1 MQNRRTEVRM
11 EKQSLASM
19 LKGENIK
26 LKNKLDKM
34 EDTLTRIA
42 GSVYIFSAGTSESKI
57 DLFTKITDV
66 INSARENLKVVTPK
80 MGPEFAN
87 VLIAKAKKGTK
98 IQVVINDRRILV
110 EESKLAKAHKKS
122 KVSYE
127 KVYDLLKVTP
137 EIDLINNPNVRFL
150 MVWTR
155 KNVIFA
161 GGWLEQSLLKK
172 TILLGVHVKDIAKIE
187 ELSEIYKQLLPTF
200 MR

>member
-1 MQNRRTEVRM
+1 MD
-11 EKQSLASM
+11 KQSLASM

-26 LKNKLDKM
+26 LKAKLD
-34 EDTLTRIA
+34 ELESTLTRIA
-42 GSVYIFSAGTSESKI
+42 GSVYIFSAGTAESKV
-57 DLFTKITDV
+57 DLYAKIEEV

-80 MGPEFAN
+80 IGPEFAK
-87 VLIAKAKKGTK
+87 VLIAKAKKGTN

-110 EESKLAKAHKKS
+110 EETKLAKAQKKD
-122 KVSYE
+122 VNYE
-127 KVYDLLKVTP
+127 KTYDLLKVTP
-137 EIDLINNPNVRFL
+137 EIDLINNPNVKFL

-161 GGWLEQSLLKK
+161 GGWLEKALLKN
-172 TILLGVHVKDIAKIE
+172 TILLGVQVKDISKIE

>member
-1 MQNRRTEVRM
+1 M

-26 LKNKLDKM
+26 LKTKLD
-34 EDTLTRIA
+34 ELESTLTRIA
-42 GSVYIFSAGTSESKI
+42 GSVHIYSAGTSESKI
-57 DLFTKITDV
+57 DLYSEIVEV
-66 INSARENLKVVTPK
+66 INSARDDIKVVTPK
-80 MGPEFAN
+80 IGPDFAN
-87 VLIAKAKKGTK
+87 ILIEKAKKGNVK

-110 EESKLAKAHKKS
+110 EESKLAKIHKKTD
-122 KVSYE
+122 VNYE
-127 KVYDLLKVTP
+127 KIYDLLKVTP
-137 EIDLINNPNVRFL
+137 EVDLINNPNVKFL

-161 GGWLEQSLLKK
+161 GGWLEKSLLEK
-172 TILLGVHVKDIAKIE
+172 TILLGVHVKDVAKIE

>member
-1 MQNRRTEVRM
+1 M

-26 LKNKLDKM
+26 LKKKLDEL

-42 GSVYIFSAGTSESKI
+42 GSVHIFSAGSSESKI
-57 DLFTKITDV
+57 DLYTKITEI
-66 INSARENLKVVTPK
+66 INSARENLKVVTPRI
-80 MGPEFAN
+80 GPDFAN
-87 VLIAKAKKGTK
+87 VLIEKAKKGTK

-110 EESKLAKAHKKS
+110 EESKLARSHRKS
-122 KVSYE
+122 DVNYE
-127 KVYDLLKVTP
+127 KIYDLLKVNP
-137 EIDLINNPNVRFL
+137 EIDLVNNPNVRFL

-161 GGWLEQSLLKK
+161 GGCLEKELLKK
-172 TILLGVHVKDIAKIE
+172 TIMLAVHVKDIAKIE
-187 ELSEIYKQLLPTF
+187 ELSEIYKQLLPSF

>member
-1 MQNRRTEVRM
+1 M

-19 LKGENIK
+19 LKAENIK
-26 LKNKLDKM
+26 LKKKIDDL

-42 GSVYIFSAGTSESKI
+42 GSVHIFSAGSTESKI
-57 DLFTKITDV
+57 DLYSKVVEV
-66 INSARENLKVVTPK
+66 INSARENLKIVTPK
-80 MGPEFAN
+80 MGSEFAD
-87 VLIAKAKKGTK
+87 VLIDKAKTGTK

-110 EESKLAKAHKKS
+110 EETKLAKSQKKD
-122 KVSYE
+122 VNYE
-127 KVYDLLKVTP
+127 KIYDLLKVTP

-161 GGWLEQSLLKK
+161 GGWLEKELLEK
-172 TILLGVHVKDIAKIE
+172 TILLGVHVQDIAKIE
-187 ELSEIYKQLLPTF
+187 ELLEIYKQLLPTF